1 VGGTICCKRVCV
13 LDAMLLGTCCDNEL
27 IRFLDRHKVAKV
39 DQMET
44 AIGKTMRERE
54 TKSKADK
61 IIKRGLSYVLTAGTL
76 VDSGLLTS
84 DMSIY
89 CMSIKVR
96 RTGHLS
102 KYYA

>member
-1 VGGTICCKRVCV
+1 
-13 LDAMLLGTCCDNEL
+13 
-27 IRFLDRHKVAKV
+27 
-39 DQMET
+39 MET

-54 TKSKADK
+54 GNSKADK

-89 CMSIKVR
+89 CMSIKVGTEKSSYCR
-96 RTGHLS
+96 RPVMLINVACHAGTVHC
-102 KYYA
+102 